1 MEEGEGKGEGFPRVV
16 QGLEG
21 EEPQEKGEEE
31 EVPP

>member
-16 QGLEG
+16 QGLES
-21 EEPQEKGEEE
+21 EEPQEKGEEK